1 MKEQGFSAM
10 SRPEGPERR
19 QTPRVALDS
28 GIECRLE
35 LRTRVR
41 LLDISLSGALLAAE
55 LAVPVGV
62 PALLRSSL
70 GPTAFGSEVLVKRN
84 VPLSPGIPLKGLGAT
99 FTTMDERSRRSL
111 EDFLRKA
118 SQ

>member
-1 MKEQGFSAM
+1 M
-10 SRPEGPERR
+10 SGEFTTERR
-19 QTPRVALDS
+19 QTPRVALGG
-28 GIECRLE
+28 GIECRLD

-55 LAVPVGV
+55 LAVPVGA
-62 PALLRSSL
+62 PAQLRSSL
-70 GPTAFGSEVLVKRN
+70 GATTFRSDVQIRRSVGLPPEV
-84 VPLSPGIPLKGLGAT
+84 PLKGLGAV

-111 EDFLRKA
+111 GDFLRKA

>member
-1 MKEQGFSAM
+1 MKSMGTGFTT
-10 SRPEGPERR
+10 ERR
-19 QTPRVALDS
+19 QTPRATPA

-55 LAVPVGV
+55 LTLPVG
-62 PALLRSSL
+62 ASAQLRSGL
-70 GPTAFGSEVLVKRN
+70 GASTFRSDVQVRRGVGLP
-84 VPLSPGIPLKGLGAT
+84 PGVPLKGLGAM

>member
-1 MKEQGFSAM
+1 MSSGFTT
-10 SRPEGPERR
+10 ERR
-19 QTPRVALDS
+19 QAPRVALGGDF
-28 GIECRLE
+28 ECHLD

-55 LAVPVGV
+55 LALPAGASAQLRSGLGVSAFRTDVQIRRSIGLPAGV
-62 PALLRSSL
+62 P
-70 GPTAFGSEVLVKRN
+70 N
-84 VPLSPGIPLKGLGAT
+84 NGIGAM

>member
-1 MKEQGFSAM
+1 MSSGFTT
-10 SRPEGPERR
+10 ERR
-19 QTPRVALDS
+19 QTPRVALGG
-28 GIECRLE
+28 GIECRLD

-55 LAVPVGV
+55 LGLPVG
-62 PALLRSSL
+62 ASAQLRSGL
-70 GPTAFGSEVLVKRN
+70 GASAFRTDVQVRRSVGL
-84 VPLSPGIPLKGLGAT
+84 PPGVPLKGLGAV